1 MHIGLN
7 LFLSHSRF
15 RIALLYNVVPRGI
28 TVSMC
33 WEFWL
38 SIRSIPNQLKGTAF
52 ITSLLHSAK
61 PMSVAEPARS
71 NDPIDGALAKQF
83 ATSSIAWKGGFVF
96 LEFSGLC
103 CQFEPRQIQTYQ
115 TWVNLHQR
123 TGASTKLDW
132 FTLPP
137 WMEVIFDHH
146 IFWVSQTVNQPRQV
160 SCPGYFIVCC
170 SWALNWQSLW
180 RGPMSKMSYRGW
192 MDTSFHCSHASLQT
206 CRKIW
211 SVCL

>member
-15 RIALLYNVVPRGI
+15 RIAQLYNVVPRGI

-83 ATSSIAWKGGFVF
+83 ATSFTAWKKSGFAF
-96 LEFSGLC
+96 LEFSRLC
-103 CQFEPRQIQTYQ
+103 CQFEPRHIQTYQ

-123 TGASTKLDW
+123 ALRPNLIGLPSHLGWKSYLITIFFGCRRRSISQGRCHVLDISPCAVAG
-132 FTLPP
+132 L
-137 WMEVIFDHH
+137 
-146 IFWVSQTVNQPRQV
+146 
-160 SCPGYFIVCC
+160 
-170 SWALNWQSLW
+170 
-180 RGPMSKMSYRGW
+180 
-192 MDTSFHCSHASLQT
+192 
-206 CRKIW
+206 
-211 SVCL
+211 